1 MKPTCP
7 SCKREIQPDF
17 LMCPYCGYR
26 LDSKTPA
33 SLLYRKGGRSA
44 VLTVITALTFVG
56 GVIDILQGASEST
69 YDYALYLYPVPSPQL
84 ASVLLLAGIAFGV
97 LLVIVGITQLV
108 VAYGLVSGK
117 SSSRRYLLRL
127 TSIAFLLSLLELSS
141 DTVISGM
148 VSLARATFTFDI
160 FFVLWSLFLLGV
172 IWRYVSQQDERD
184 ILSMTGPIEVQG

>member
-1 MKPTCP
+1 
-7 SCKREIQPDF
+7 
-17 LMCPYCGYR
+17 

-33 SLLYRKGGRSA
+33 SLLYKKGGRSA
-44 VLTVITALTFVG
+44 VLTLITALTFVG
-56 GVIDILQGASEST
+56 GLIDILQGASEST
-69 YDYALYLYPVPSPQL
+69 YDYALYLYPVPSPLL
-84 ASVLLLAGIAFGV
+84 ASALLLVGIAFGV
-97 LLVIVGITQLV
+97 LLVVLGITQLG

-127 TSIAFLLSLLELSS
+127 TSITFLLSLLELSS

-172 IWRYVSQQDERD
+172 IWRYISQQDERD
-184 ILSMTGPIEVQG
+184 ILSMTGPIETQG